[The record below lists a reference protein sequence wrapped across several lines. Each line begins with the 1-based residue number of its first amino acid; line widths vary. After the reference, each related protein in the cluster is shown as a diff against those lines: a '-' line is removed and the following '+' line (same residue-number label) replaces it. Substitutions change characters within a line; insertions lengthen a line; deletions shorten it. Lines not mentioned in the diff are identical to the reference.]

1 MAGSK
6 RQHVVAE
13 LQVPLVPKR
22 FIQRL
27 RRGIRVSGV
36 ELDRRCPLL
45 PREGVGRFH
54 QPASDSP
61 ASPPRVDEQVRQ
73 HPDRPTAQGREQRVE
88 LRESAQCGVFQSNQH
103 DRFPAAEAV
112 GEEAA
117 RERQVARPAV
127 ESAVGVKQG
136 SQHVGIGR
144 NGAADLDHDANLNAE
159 SAGQPL
165 PPAVSLKPHTR
176 NSSEGSDMRRIHG
189 AAAGL
194 LTAAVMATFVA
205 CSSDNGTGGNAKID
219 LSGSYTLV
227 QLLLA
232 TIIPAPGSTGTL
244 VATAD
249 SVHAN
254 ISIVSPDTSIVHDTT
269 LALSGSYLAK
279 QAGGKDS
286 IYVVLGGALGTVP
299 GSFTITGAAKD
310 TLSLTLLTPAGS
322 FKAIW
327 HKN

>member
-1 MAGSK
+1 
-6 RQHVVAE
+6 
-13 LQVPLVPKR
+13 
-22 FIQRL
+22 
-27 RRGIRVSGV
+27 
-36 ELDRRCPLL
+36 
-45 PREGVGRFH
+45 
-54 QPASDSP
+54 
-61 ASPPRVDEQVRQ
+61 
-73 HPDRPTAQGREQRVE
+73 
-88 LRESAQCGVFQSNQH
+88 
-103 DRFPAAEAV
+103 
-112 GEEAA
+112 
-117 RERQVARPAV
+117 
-127 ESAVGVKQG
+127 
-136 SQHVGIGR
+136 
-144 NGAADLDHDANLNAE
+144 
-159 SAGQPL
+159 
-165 PPAVSLKPHTR
+165 
-176 NSSEGSDMRRIHG
+176 MRRIHG

-254 ISIVSPDTSIVHDTT
+254 ISIVSPDTSFVHDTT